1 MNDLF
6 KALSDPSRR
15 KIIQLLKEGDL
26 TAGEIADH
34 FDMAKPSISHHLN
47 LLKQANLV
55 LSQKQGQNVI
65 YSLNTTTLQDA
76 LSFFFDLINKE
87 ILIMKTK
94 NIFFKSIF
102 ILTICSILLTLYFY
116 PNLPNEIPIHFDYLG
131 NPDNYGPR
139 SFTFFTAFY
148 HL

>member
-6 KALSDPSRR
+6 KALSDTSRR

-26 TAGEIADH
+26 TAGEIANH

-76 LSFFFDLINKE
+76 LSFFFDLINKGD
-87 ILIMKTK
+87 
-94 NIFFKSIF
+94 S
-102 ILTICSILLTLYFY
+102 
-116 PNLPNEIPIHFDYLG
+116 
-131 NPDNYGPR
+131 
-139 SFTFFTAFY
+139 Y
-148 HL
+148 HEN

>member
-65 YSLNTTTLQDA
+65 YSLNTTTLQDS
-76 LSFFFDLINKE
+76 LSFFFDLINKGDSDHE
-87 ILIMKTK
+87 
-94 NIFFKSIF
+94 N
-102 ILTICSILLTLYFY
+102 
-116 PNLPNEIPIHFDYLG
+116 
-131 NPDNYGPR
+131 
-139 SFTFFTAFY
+139 
-148 HL
+148 

>member
-15 KIIQLLKEGDL
+15 RIIQLLKNGDL
-26 TAGEIADH
+26 SAGQIAEH

-55 LSQKQGQNVI
+55 TSEKQGQSVI

-76 LSFFFDLINKE
+76 LTFFFDLMNKE
-87 ILIMKTK
+87 
-94 NIFFKSIF
+94 
-102 ILTICSILLTLYFY
+102 
-116 PNLPNEIPIHFDYLG
+116 EQ
-131 NPDNYGPR
+131 
-139 SFTFFTAFY
+139 
-148 HL
+148 

>member
-6 KALSDPSRR
+6 KALSNPSRR

-26 TAGEIADH
+26 TAGEIANH

-76 LSFFFDLINKE
+76 LSFFFDLINKGDSDHE
-87 ILIMKTK
+87 
-94 NIFFKSIF
+94 N
-102 ILTICSILLTLYFY
+102 
-116 PNLPNEIPIHFDYLG
+116 
-131 NPDNYGPR
+131 
-139 SFTFFTAFY
+139 
-148 HL
+148 

>member
-65 YSLNTTTLQDA
+65 YSLNITTLQDA
-76 LSFFFDLINKE
+76 LSFFFDLINKGDSDHE
-87 ILIMKTK
+87 
-94 NIFFKSIF
+94 N
-102 ILTICSILLTLYFY
+102 
-116 PNLPNEIPIHFDYLG
+116 
-131 NPDNYGPR
+131 
-139 SFTFFTAFY
+139 
-148 HL
+148 